1 MAFFDSI
8 SKGLKKTRDSLR
20 ENVNFLLDRGPDL
33 TDEFWDELEE
43 ILVMSD
49 MGASV
54 AYSIVDEMRYRAT
67 AEEMKSAYDVLDA
80 IDQSIATKIELPP
93 IDIFGQESAIVIF
106 VGINGTGKTTTVG
119 KIAKEYT
126 DRGKKV
132 ILGSADTFRA
142 AAIEQLQVWADRAS
156 VEMVMRER
164 GSDPASVCFET
175 VERAEEIGA
184 NLALIDTAGR
194 LHTSDDLMRELVKVV
209 SVVKKRANCDV
220 FTVLVVDATTGQ
232 NGMEQ
237 AKVFNEGLS
246 LDGLIVTKL
255 DGTAK
260 GGIVV
265 QISNALKLPIYKIGV
280 GEGIDDLKDFD
291 REDFAK
297 ALIGEFDERYK
308 K

>member
-8 SKGLKKTRDSLR
+8 TKGLQKTRDSLR
-20 ENVNFLLDRGPDL
+20 ENMNFLLDRGPDL

-49 MGASV
+49 LGARVS
-54 AYSIVDEMRYRAT
+54 YDIVDEMRYRAT
-67 AEEMKSAYDVLDA
+67 AEGMGSAYDVLDA
-80 IDQSIATKIELPP
+80 IDEAIASKIEEPP
-93 IDIFGQESAIVIF
+93 LDIFGQDKAIISF

-119 KIAKEYT
+119 KLAKEYT
-126 DRGKKV
+126 NRGKKV

-142 AAIEQLQVWADRAS
+142 AAIEQLQIWADRAR

-164 GSDPASVCFET
+164 GADPASVCFET
-175 VERAEEIGA
+175 VERAEAVGA
-184 NLALIDTAGR
+184 DLALIDTAGR
-194 LHTSDDLMRELVKVV
+194 LHTSDDLMRELEKVVKVI
-209 SVVKKRANCDV
+209 KKRATCDV

-237 AKVFNEGLS
+237 AKVFNSVLD
-246 LDGLIVTKL
+246 LDGLIITKL

-265 QISNALKLPIYKIGV
+265 QISNELKLPIYKIGI

-291 REDFAK
+291 AADFAK